1 MKKTIKLIL
10 IVSCALVCGIL
21 YSCSRTE
28 KLNLDSQDTIDM
40 CTNEESGTETVAEPV
55 SEAPEPEKSNESGAY
70 EADRSPE
77 TAAKCYVYVC
87 GAVLSP
93 GVYEISSDKRMVDAL
108 EMAGG
113 FTDDADRD
121 YLNLAGMICDG
132 MKIYVPT
139 EKEVRDGYDEV
150 PAAVGT
156 AGAQIP
162 DAAGDTANAKININ
176 TADETELMKL
186 SGVGQSRAGDIIE
199 YRNTHGKFEKIEDI
213 MLVPGIK
220 DGMFGKIKDDI
231 EV

>member
-10 IVSCALVCGIL
+10 VVACALVCGIL
-21 YSCSRTE
+21 YSCSRT
-28 KLNLDSQDTIDM
+28 KQMDLDSQGTIDM
-40 CTNEESGTETVAEPV
+40 CTMEESGTQVMTEPV
-55 SEAPEPEKSNESGAY
+55 SEAPEPEESGVDD
-70 EADRSPE
+70 ADRMPE
-77 TAAKCYVYVC
+77 TEAKCYVYVC

-93 GVYEISSDKRMVDAL
+93 GVYEVGSDARIVDAI
-108 EMAGG
+108 EMADG
-113 FTDDADRD
+113 FSDDADRD

-150 PAAVGT
+150 PVAVT
-156 AGAQIP
+156 TTDTQNP
-162 DAAGDTANAKININ
+162 NPAGDSVNAKININ

-186 SGVGQSRAGDIIE
+186 NGVGKSRAGDIIE

-220 DGMFGKIKDDI
+220 DGMYGKIKDDI